1 MPYIMTS
8 PIKGDLSATLSFT
21 VFSSPCIKPDSCSIM
36 TLLAFRPL
44 QTSLCRS
51 PTYGKLTQPSS
62 TDIPATKNGAIGPAA
77 HIVSYQFPNPE
88 VVSASMQSKGDLPT
102 GALNFLG
109 SRPIFRGLL
118 DCAGGCLFA
127 GRRCN
132 GSCALGA
139 EVVVEDERSNAAF
152 RGDGVPRHI
161 LHRRRS
167 FELNNVTNSHTI
179 TFEESYLTPEDL
191 RREEAEVHC

>member
-44 QTSLCRS
+44 QTSLCLQTSSFRS
-51 PTYGKLTQPSS
+51 PTYGKLTQPSR

-77 HIVSYQFPNPE
+77 HIVSYQLPNPE
-88 VVSASMQSKGDLPT
+88 VVSASMQSKGDIPT

-127 GRRCN
+127 DRRCN
-132 GSCALGA
+132 GSCGKVTLGA
-139 EVVVEDERSNAAF
+139 EGVVESERSNAAF
-152 RGDGVPRHI
+152 RG
-161 LHRRRS
+161 
-167 FELNNVTNSHTI
+167 N
-179 TFEESYLTPEDL
+179 
-191 RREEAEVHC
+191 